1 MSKKRLLEQVDQAF
15 NSQNNQKGLELLR
28 EYIATNDKDLEQ
40 LYRLAI
46 IEEQIGETKNAG
58 NAYLACIKHDKR
70 LLKAYLYGGYF
81 FQQIGELEKALALY
95 SLGNDIDA
103 RLTLMHQNEKLS
115 YETRVRSHHANKAL
129 RSHFT
134 KLHSQSVES
143 TKGSTR
149 IANAIWPQTHNEQ
162 VNYLT
167 DGQKPHLFYIPELE
181 AKPIHES
188 NQFDWC
194 QLLEESFDDLTDEF
208 VKLLSLIEQKGVP
221 YLDGSYKVK
230 GFESLVGSK
239 NWTAL
244 NIYKDGV
251 ANNSLLSLMPKT
263 AKVLA
268 GIPLYKV
275 DGKPFEVFF
284 SLLKA
289 GQHIQPHF
297 GQSNHSLTVH
307 LPIIVPKGG
316 YLTVA
321 NEIRAWQKGKVI
333 IFDDS
338 YIHEA
343 INPSEEDRVVMIFS
357 IWHPDLSIEEQ
368 RSILASFQARSQWLE
383 ARSQHLPWVN

>member
-1 MSKKRLLEQVDQAF
+1 
-15 NSQNNQKGLELLR
+15 
-28 EYIATNDKDLEQ
+28 
-40 LYRLAI
+40 
-46 IEEQIGETKNAG
+46 
-58 NAYLACIKHDKR
+58 
-70 LLKAYLYGGYF
+70 
-81 FQQIGELEKALALY
+81 
-95 SLGNDIDA
+95 
-103 RLTLMHQNEKLS
+103 
-115 YETRVRSHHANKAL
+115 
-129 RSHFT
+129 
-134 KLHSQSVES
+134 
-143 TKGSTR
+143 
-149 IANAIWPQTHNEQ
+149 
-162 VNYLT
+162 
-167 DGQKPHLFYIPELE
+167 
-181 AKPIHES
+181 
-188 NQFDWC
+188 
-194 QLLEESFDDLTDEF
+194 
-208 VKLLSLIEQKGVP
+208 
-221 YLDGSYKVK
+221 
-230 GFESLVGSK
+230 
-239 NWTAL
+239 
-244 NIYKDGV
+244 
-251 ANNSLLSLMPKT
+251 MPKT
-263 AKVLA
+263 AKILA

-338 YIHEA
+338 FVHEA